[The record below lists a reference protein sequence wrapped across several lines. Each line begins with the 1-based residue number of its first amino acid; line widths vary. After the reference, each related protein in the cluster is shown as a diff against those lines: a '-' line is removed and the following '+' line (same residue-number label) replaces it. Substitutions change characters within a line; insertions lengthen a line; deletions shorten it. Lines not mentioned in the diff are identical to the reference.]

1 MTITI
6 YHNPDCGT
14 SRNTLA
20 MIRQSGE
27 EPEVIEY
34 LKTPPSRER
43 LVELIAA
50 MALTP
55 RELLREK
62 GTPYAELGLGD
73 QKWSDDEL
81 IDFMMAH
88 PILINRPIVVTP
100 LGTKLCRPSE
110 AVLDILPN
118 PDIGPFTKDDG
129 EVVIDADGRRV
140 R

>member
-1 MTITI
+1 
-6 YHNPDCGT
+6 
-14 SRNTLA
+14 

-34 LKTPPSRER
+34 LKMPPSRER

-62 GTPYAELGLGD
+62 GTRYAELGLGD
-73 QKWSDDEL
+73 PKWTDDEL
-81 IDFMMAH
+81 IDFMIAH

>member
-6 YHNPDCGT
+6 YHNPYCGT

-34 LKTPPSRER
+34 LKTPPSRDR
-43 LVELIAA
+43 LVELIAEMGIA
-50 MALTP
+50 P
-55 RELLREK
+55 RDLLREK
-62 GTPYAELGLGD
+62 GTPYGELGVAED
-73 QKWSDDEL
+73 RWSDDEL
-81 IDFMMAH
+81 VDFMLAH

-100 LGTKLCRPSE
+100 LGVKLCRPSE
-110 AVLDILPN
+110 AVLHILPN
-118 PDIGPFTKDDG
+118 ADIGPFTKDDG